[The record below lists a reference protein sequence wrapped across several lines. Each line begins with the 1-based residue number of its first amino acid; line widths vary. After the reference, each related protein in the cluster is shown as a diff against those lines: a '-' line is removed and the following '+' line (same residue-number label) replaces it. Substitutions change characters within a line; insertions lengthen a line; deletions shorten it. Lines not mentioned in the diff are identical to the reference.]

1 MDIQSLYKTA
11 LQHHQNDAFL
21 LAEAAYKQIISLDPR
36 HADAIHY
43 LGVIYHQT
51 GRNQE
56 AIKHI
61 QQALIIEPNN
71 SNFLS
76 NLGAAFTADGQLQ
89 NAVESYQKALTL
101 NPNNSEILFSLSNVL
116 YDLAAYE
123 EAAAC
128 YRELQKIYPNDADIK
143 ANLSAILQSAGLSN
157 QQTSRYEQAALNYQE
172 ASLLTPQDSTI
183 YYNLANAQRE
193 LGKASDAAIN
203 YQKTIALNPGDADA
217 YNNLGNVRRE
227 QGRLEEAIDSYRT
240 ALQLNPHLY
249 HAKVHLVH
257 QKQHVC
263 DWHGLEEDIN
273 EIRHWVKEKPQVQ
286 VSPFAFLSMPGTSSE
301 EQKQCAN
308 NWLNNRYK
316 EAFSQGKRLKFKYD
330 YQHPKIRIGYLSAD
344 FRLHPLASLIT
355 ELIEVHDR
363 KHFEIYA
370 YSYGMNDQTPE
381 RKRLALAFDHFIDI
395 RAASQM
401 EAAQQIN
408 NDEIDILVDLT
419 GFTQTSRTAI
429 VAMRPAKLNISWLG
443 FPGTMGAFHEE
454 PLFDYILSDAFITP
468 VDAAINYAEKLAL
481 LPDCYQPND
490 RKRPVGEAKTREDYG
505 LNKDA
510 FVFCCF
516 NQTFKILPE
525 VFDIWMRLLKAKP
538 NAVMWLLECNS
549 LAKENLRKE
558 AEARGV
564 DSGRLIF
571 APRVSMAEHLARHIH
586 ADLFLDTLP
595 YNAHT
600 TTSDAL
606 WMGLPVLTC
615 AGNTFASRVA
625 GSLLNASGLTELI
638 AKDLNEYEA
647 KAIDLANS
655 PESVNRLKRHLLDHH
670 ERLALFDT
678 EKFVKNLEKIYTG
691 LYQTKNN

>member
-11 LQHHQNDAFL
+11 LEHHQNDAFA
-21 LAEAAYKQIISLDPR
+21 LAEAAYKQIISIEPK
-36 HADAIHY
+36 HADANHY

-51 GRNQE
+51 GRNEE
-56 AIKHI
+56 AIKYI
-61 QQALIIEPNN
+61 QKALLIEPNN

-76 NLGAAFTADGQLQ
+76 NFAAALVAAGQLQ
-89 NAVESYQKALTL
+89 DAVKNYQKALTL
-101 NPNNSEILFSLSNVL
+101 NPNDSDILFNLSNVL
-116 YDLAAYE
+116 YDLAEYG
-123 EAAAC
+123 EAADC
-128 YRELQKIYPNDADIK
+128 YRKLQKIYPNDADIK
-143 ANLSAILQSAGLSN
+143 ANLSAILQSAGSTN
-157 QQTSRYEQAALNYQE
+157 QQAGRYEQATLNYQE
-172 ASLLTPQDSTI
+172 AALLTPQDGTI

-193 LGKASDAAIN
+193 LGKARDATIN

-217 YNNLGNVRRE
+217 YNNLGNVQRE
-227 QGRLEEAIDSYRT
+227 LGQLQEAINSYRS
-240 ALQLNPHLY
+240 ALKLNPSLY

-263 DWHGLEEDIN
+263 DWENLTEEIT
-273 EIRHWVKEKPQVQ
+273 EIRQWVKEKPQAQ
-286 VSPFAFLSMPGTSSE
+286 VSPFAFLSMPETNLE

-308 NWLNNRYK
+308 NWLGNRYK
-316 EAFSQGKRLKFKYD
+316 EAFSLGERLNFKYG
-330 YQHPKIRIGYLSAD
+330 YHHSRIRIGYLSAD

-363 KHFEIYA
+363 KYFEIYA
-370 YSYGMNDQTPE
+370 YSYGINDETPE
-381 RKRLALAFDHFIDI
+381 RKRLALAFDHFVDI
-395 RAASQM
+395 RTNSHV

-429 VAMRPAKLNISWLG
+429 VAMRPAKLSISWLG
-443 FPGTMGAFHEE
+443 FPGTMGAFYEQ

-468 VDAAINYAEKLAL
+468 ITAANHYSEKLAL

-490 RKRPVGEAKTREDYG
+490 RKRPAGDAKTREAYG
-505 LNKDA
+505 LKPDA

-516 NQTFKILPE
+516 NQTFKILPA
-525 VFDIWMRLLKAKP
+525 VFDIWMQLLKAKP
-538 NAVMWLLECNS
+538 NALLWLLDCNS
-549 LAKENLRKE
+549 LAKQNLRKE
-558 AEARGV
+558 AEVRGV
-564 DSGRLIF
+564 DSERLVF

-625 GSLLNASGLTELI
+625 ASLLSAAGLPELI
-638 AKDLNEYEA
+638 TKDLNEYEA
-647 KAIDLANS
+647 KAIDLASS
-655 PESVNRLKRHLLDHH
+655 PEKLNGLKRQLLDRR
-670 ERLALFDT
+670 EQSALFDT
-678 EKFVKNLEKIYTG
+678 EKFAKNLERIYTD
-691 LYQTKNN
+691 LHQSNN

>member
-11 LQHHQNDAFL
+11 LQHHQNDAFA
-21 LAEAAYKQIISLDPR
+21 LAEAAYNQIVSIEPK
-36 HADAIHY
+36 HADAIHC

-51 GRNQE
+51 GRNEE
-56 AIKHI
+56 AIKYI
-61 QQALIIEPNN
+61 QQALLIDPNN
-71 SNFLS
+71 SKFLS
-76 NLGAAFTADGQLQ
+76 NFGAALVAAGQLQ
-89 NAVESYQKALTL
+89 DAVKNYQKALAL
-101 NPNNSEILFSLSNVL
+101 NPNDSDMLFNLSNVF
-116 YDLAAYE
+116 YDLAEYG

-128 YRELQKIYPNDADIK
+128 YRKLQKIHPNNADIK
-143 ANLSAILQSAGLSN
+143 ANLSAILQSAGSEN
-157 QQTSRYEQAALNYQE
+157 QQAGRYEQATLNYQE
-172 ASLLTPQDSTI
+172 AALLTPQDATI

-217 YNNLGNVRRE
+217 YNNLGNVQRE
-227 QGRLEEAIDSYRT
+227 LGQLQEAINSYRT
-240 ALQLNPHLY
+240 ALKLNPSLY

-263 DWHGLEEDIN
+263 DWENLNEDIA
-273 EIRHWVKEKPQVQ
+273 EIRQWVKEKPQAQ

-301 EQKQCAN
+301 EQKQCAS
-308 NWLNNRYK
+308 NWLGNRYK
-316 EAFSQGKRLKFKYD
+316 EAFSQGERLNFKYD

-363 KHFEIYA
+363 NHFEIYA
-370 YSYGMNDQTPE
+370 YSYGINDETPE
-381 RKRLALAFDHFIDI
+381 RKRLALAFDHFVDI
-395 RAASQM
+395 RAISLV

-429 VAMRPAKLNISWLG
+429 VAMRPARLNISWLG
-443 FPGTMGAFHEE
+443 FPGTMGAFHEQ
-454 PLFDYILSDAFITP
+454 PLFDYILSDEFITP
-468 VDAAINYAEKLAL
+468 TTAANHYSEKLAL

-490 RKRPVGEAKTREDYG
+490 RKRPVGDAKTREAYG
-505 LNKDA
+505 LKPDA

-516 NQTFKILPE
+516 NQTFKILPA

-538 NAVMWLLECNS
+538 NAVLWLLECNS
-549 LAKENLRKE
+549 LAKQNLRKE
-558 AEARGV
+558 AKARGV
-564 DSGRLIF
+564 DSERLVF

-615 AGNTFASRVA
+615 AGDTFASRVA
-625 GSLLNASGLTELI
+625 ASLLNAAGLPELI
-638 AKDLNEYEA
+638 TKDLNEYEA
-647 KAIDLANS
+647 KAMDLARS
-655 PESVNRLKRHLLDHH
+655 PEKLNGLKRQLLDRR
-670 ERLALFDT
+670 EQSALFDT
-678 EKFVKNLEKIYTG
+678 GKFAKNLERIYTD
-691 LYQTKNN
+691 LHQSNN

>member
-11 LQHHQNDAFL
+11 LEHHQNDAFA
-21 LAEAAYKQIISLDPR
+21 LAEAAYNQIISIEPK

-56 AIKHI
+56 AIQYI
-61 QQALIIEPNN
+61 QQALLIDPNN
-71 SNFLS
+71 SKFLS
-76 NLGAAFTADGQLQ
+76 NFGAALVAAGQLQ
-89 NAVESYQKALTL
+89 DAVKNYQKALAL
-101 NPNNSEILFSLSNVL
+101 NPNDSDMLFNISNVF
-116 YDLAAYE
+116 YDLAEYG

-128 YRELQKIYPNDADIK
+128 YRKLQKIYPNNVDIK
-143 ANLSAILQSAGLSN
+143 ANLSAILQSAGSEN
-157 QQTSRYEQAALNYQE
+157 QQAGRYEQATLNYQE
-172 ASLLTPQDSTI
+172 AALLTPQDAII

-217 YNNLGNVRRE
+217 YNNLGNVQRE
-227 QGRLEEAIDSYRT
+227 LGQLQEAINSYRT
-240 ALQLNPHLY
+240 ALELNPGLY

-263 DWHGLEEDIN
+263 DWENLNEDIA
-273 EIRHWVKEKPQVQ
+273 EIRQWVKEKPQAQ

-301 EQKQCAN
+301 EQKQCAS
-308 NWLNNRYK
+308 NWLGNRYK
-316 EAFSQGKRLKFKYD
+316 EAFSQGERLNFKYD

-355 ELIEVHDR
+355 ELIEIHER

-370 YSYGMNDQTPE
+370 YSYGINDETPE
-381 RKRLALAFDHFIDI
+381 RKRLALAFDHFVDI
-395 RAASQM
+395 RATSPV

-443 FPGTMGAFHEE
+443 FPGTMGAFHEQ

-468 VDAAINYAEKLAL
+468 TTAAKHYSEKLAL

-490 RKRPVGEAKTREDYG
+490 RKRPVGDAKSREAYG
-505 LNKDA
+505 LKPDA

-516 NQTFKILPE
+516 NQTFKILPV

-538 NAVMWLLECNS
+538 NALLWLLECNG
-549 LAKENLRKE
+549 LAKENLKKE
-558 AEARGV
+558 AKARGV
-564 DSGRLIF
+564 DSERLVF

-615 AGNTFASRVA
+615 AGDTFTSRVA
-625 GSLLNASGLTELI
+625 ASLLNAAGLPELI
-638 AKDLNEYEA
+638 TKDLNEYEA
-647 KAIDLANS
+647 KAMDLASS
-655 PESVNRLKRHLLDHH
+655 PEKLNGLKRQLLDRR
-670 ERLALFDT
+670 EQSALFDT
-678 EKFVKNLEKIYTG
+678 EKFAKNLERIYTD
-691 LYQTKNN
+691 LHQ